1 MLSLAVVRNYFTLG
15 LVSPG
20 LVTILGQVN
29 HRGTGPGTQVSSSW
43 AIPPWV
49 GEISTS
55 KSWRSK
61 QAHRVIH

>member
-1 MLSLAVVRNYFTLG
+1 MLSLVVVRNYFTLG

-20 LVTILGQVN
+20 LVN
-29 HRGTGPGTQVSSSW
+29 HRGTGPGTQVSSSR